1 MDPMVGR
8 FLLFVPV
15 IAGCV
20 VLAIGINTAIFRIGD
35 AVSDWWKFRK
45 VRKQAKAER

>member
-1 MDPMVGR
+1 MVGR

-15 IAGCV
+15 ALLCI
-20 VLAIGINTAIFRIGD
+20 VLAIGINTAIFRLGD
-35 AVSDWWKFRK
+35 ALCDWWKFRK